1 MHIIKPNIL
10 PKSLG
15 TKFKL
20 NEKILIKL
28 NNNLNK
34 IVK

>member
-10 PKSLG
+10 PKNLG
-15 TKFKL
+15 TKFKF
-20 NEKILIKL
+20 ERKILIKL